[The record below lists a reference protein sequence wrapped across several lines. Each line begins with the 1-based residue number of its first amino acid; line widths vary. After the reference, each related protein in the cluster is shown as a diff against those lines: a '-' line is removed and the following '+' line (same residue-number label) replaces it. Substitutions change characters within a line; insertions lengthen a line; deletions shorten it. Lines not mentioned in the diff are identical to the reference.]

1 MTTRRGFLALAGGAT
16 AALLGACSS
25 REPSSGKKPGT
36 KVPDVVLADS
46 EQGLVVLGGARPA
59 THGKRAA
66 ASADGRV
73 VFAVD
78 GESLMRFD
86 PADGISTRSTTLG
99 GGWLPRTVSRIAC
112 ALSRTPA
119 AVQPAAR
126 KTTSLLVTVGGEKR
140 QYDLPG
146 VVEPDAFTT
155 DNTGLFVL
163 EWLPATAPDHY
174 RVRLLDLATGEVG
187 PLLTRDKTAVPPG
200 AEEEMRGEGR
210 QAVLSPDEQVLY
222 TLYTHQPGHRHTR
235 DLLSGRPGNAHA
247 FVHVLHLTE
256 RWAYCLDLPHPF
268 GEGPPAAHAI
278 AASADGREL
287 AVFDASSGNIA
298 YAGTA
303 ALAIAGVVTA
313 PKGGNASLAYTPDG
327 TRVLAGAGRTISALD
342 HTGTLTASWSVP
354 ADVRGL
360 AVSPDGQRVYCGGD
374 NEVLWLDATKAGDTK
389 AGDTKAGDAKAGDA
403 KAGDA
408 KAGDAKAGDAKG
420 VGVAKAGEAAK
431 DGDAAATVLGRAT
444 VNGLITL
451 RTVR

>member
-1 MTTRRGFLALAGGAT
+1 MTTRRGFLALAGGT
-16 AALLGACSS
+16 TVALLGGC
-25 REPSSGKKPGT
+25 SGKPEKEPA

-59 THGKRAA
+59 RHGPRAA

-73 VFAVD
+73 VFAVVGD
-78 GESLMRFD
+78 NLERFD
-86 PADGISTRSTTLG
+86 PADGISTRSVTLG
-99 GGWLPRTVSRIAC
+99 GGWLPRAVSRTAC
-112 ALSRTPA
+112 ALSRTAA

-126 KTTSLLVTVGGEKR
+126 PQSPLLVTVDGQQR
-140 QYDLPG
+140 RYDLPG

-174 RVRLLDLATGEVG
+174 RVRLLDLATGTVG
-187 PLLTRDKTAVPPG
+187 PLLTRNKTAVPPG

-210 QAVLSPDEQVLY
+210 QAVLSPDGQVLY
-222 TLYTHQPGHRHTR
+222 TLYTHQPGHQHTR

-268 GEGPPAAHAI
+268 GEGPPGAHAV

-298 YAGTA
+298 YAGTTE
-303 ALAIAGVVTA
+303 LAIAGVFKA
-313 PKGGNASLAYTPDG
+313 PKGDKASLTYG
-327 TRVLAGAGRTISALD
+327 TSVLAGTGRTISALD
-342 HTGTLTASWSVP
+342 RTGAVTASWPVP

-360 AVSPDGQRVYCGGD
+360 AVSPDGERVYCGGD
-374 NEVLWLDATKAGDTK
+374 NEVLWFDSGGAIR
-389 AGDTKAGDAKAGDA
+389 
-403 KAGDA
+403 
-408 KAGDAKAGDAKG
+408 
-420 VGVAKAGEAAK
+420 
-431 DGDAAATVLGRAT
+431 GRAK
-444 VNGLITL
+444 VEGLTTL
-451 RTVR
+451 RSVR

>member
-1 MTTRRGFLALAGGAT
+1 
-16 AALLGACSS
+16 
-25 REPSSGKKPGT
+25 
-36 KVPDVVLADS
+36 VPDVVLADS
-46 EQGLVVLGGARPA
+46 EHGLVVLGGARPGTPGA
-59 THGKRAA
+59 RAA

-73 VFAVD
+73 VFAVTGD
-78 GESLMRFD
+78 DLVRFD
-86 PADGISTRSTTLG
+86 PADGITTRSTTLG
-99 GGWLPRTVSRIAC
+99 GGWLPRTVSRTAC
-112 ALSRTPA
+112 ALSRVPA
-119 AVQPAAR
+119 SVLPTAR
-126 KTTSLLVTVGGEKR
+126 KTTPLLVTVDGKTR
-140 QYDLPG
+140 QFDLPG

-174 RVRLLDLATGEVG
+174 RVRLLDLTTGEVG

-210 QAVLSPDEQVLY
+210 QAVLAPDGQVLY

-303 ALAIAGVVTA
+303 ELTITGVVQA
-313 PKGGNASLAYTPDG
+313 PKGAKAGLAYTPDG
-327 TRVLAGAGRTISALD
+327 AHALAGAGRTISTLD
-342 HTGTLTASWSVP
+342 HTGAVTASWSMR

-360 AVSPDGQRVYCGGD
+360 ATSRDGARIYCGGD
-374 NEVLWLDATKAGDTK
+374 NEVLWLDPGGA
-389 AGDTKAGDAKAGDA
+389 
-403 KAGDA
+403 
-408 KAGDAKAGDAKG
+408 
-420 VGVAKAGEAAK
+420 VR
-431 DGDAAATVLGRAT
+431 GRAE
-444 VNGLITL
+444 VEGLTTL
-451 RTVR
+451 RSVR